1 MSSAADQP
9 TAYRAIVM
17 GVSGSGKSTLGEA
30 LAQRLGLPFA
40 DADDFHPPAN
50 VAKMSEGIPL
60 TDADREPWLAV
71 VGQWLADHPQ
81 GAIIT
86 CSALKH
92 AYRDTLRSFVP
103 GVPFI
108 HPYGKASLVLERMTV
123 RSATTDHF
131 MPVSL
136 VESQY
141 ATLEPLEDDEA
152 GVTLDLRRSVDEL
165 VDDAIGYLQ
174 GRRGHS
180 HL

>member
-81 GAIIT
+81 GRIRAENRGES
-86 CSALKH
+86 SAH
-92 AYRDTLRSFVP
+92 RFVVVDQEHREHPRSKARQTIRRIGPLVP
-103 GVPFI
+103 TGP
-108 HPYGKASLVLERMTV
+108 SCW
-123 RSATTDHF
+123 
-131 MPVSL
+131 PVFL
-136 VESQY
+136 HW
-141 ATLEPLEDDEA
+141 P
-152 GVTLDLRRSVDEL
+152 G
-165 VDDAIGYLQ
+165 
-174 GRRGHS
+174 
-180 HL
+180 